1 VSSTPSKNEIS
12 TLSSVKVG
20 GTMSYKI
27 EISGITHREKTKDDV
42 IAKLLALLHDATY
55 ESMTVTWPDGAEIE
69 YEGED

>member
-1 VSSTPSKNEIS
+1 
-12 TLSSVKVG
+12 
-20 GTMSYKI
+20 MSYKI